1 MKVKIHLILTAVIL
15 IALGVICIIYP
26 SNSLGPMTW
35 LLGALI
41 LATGC
46 FTILFSL
53 KAQKVLPNASSSTLL
68 GVFQIMLG
76 SLLVISSFGE
86 DKNSIIGMLFA
97 IWVMY
102 EGLSLSISSFGYKK
116 AQYKQWWI
124 MLLFGLLNV
133 LLGYLAF
140 INAADISAFL
150 AVCVGLGVVS
160 NGVMRIIAFIAIGRI
175 EKRLKESSDF
185 DSAEIFDDEQS
196 EKQ

>member
-1 MKVKIHLILTAVIL
+1 
-15 IALGVICIIYP
+15 
-26 SNSLGPMTW
+26 
-35 LLGALI
+35 
-41 LATGC
+41 
-46 FTILFSL
+46 
-53 KAQKVLPNASSSTLL
+53 
-68 GVFQIMLG
+68 
-76 SLLVISSFGE
+76 
-86 DKNSIIGMLFA
+86 MLFA